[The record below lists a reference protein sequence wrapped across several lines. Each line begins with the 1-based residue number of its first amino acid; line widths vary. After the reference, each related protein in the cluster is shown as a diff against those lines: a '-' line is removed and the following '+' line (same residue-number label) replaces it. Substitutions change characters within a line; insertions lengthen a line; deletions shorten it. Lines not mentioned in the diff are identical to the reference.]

1 MTTTAIRKKLTAWLK
16 VADDQKVKAIY
27 TMVADDINTA
37 ENDWDAD
44 FVKELKQR
52 SKAVANGT
60 AKTFTWEQTKQ
71 AAIAKVK
78 AKK

>member
-1 MTTTAIRKKLTAWLK
+1 MTTVAIRKKLTAWLQ

-52 SKAVANGT
+52 SKGVINGT

-78 AKK
+78 GKK